1 MTWWFNYVF
10 DSNRWLCIFLVTL
23 CMQMWD
29 KRHIFSRENHVTCQ
43 WPESCETVN
52 TVKNITPQHHNSD
65 WRTPPQG
72 RLHLNCLLALETHLI
87 TFPLITLLIMWLYR
101 THKLRCFTGN
111 LNSLKF
117 FTFESSLLKIIN
129 SGQRPTKKKERK

>member
-1 MTWWFNYVF
+1 MFLTVIGGCAYFWLLCACKCETKDTFN
-10 DSNRWLCIFLVTL
+10 
-23 CMQMWD
+23 
-29 KRHIFSRENHVTCQ
+29 RENHVTCQ
-43 WPESCETVN
+43 WPESCECVN
-52 TVKNITPQHHNSD
+52 TVKNSTPQHHNSD

-129 SGQRPTKKKERK
+129 SGHRPTKKKKRK